1 MNAPDWFLPVQRPRT
16 KNSRSVC
23 HPATATSDPVFLA
36 LIERARFLDALDSE
50 LRDALPPQLASRC
63 RLANAYDTRLVFL
76 ASSSLVAARLR
87 LLQNELLQCANRK
100 SGVRYEKLTVKVAP
114 VPPVPPETAP
124 QKPLSNAAAS
134 HLTQAARLLADP
146 ELRDLFLRLAS
157 LA

>member
-1 MNAPDWFLPVQRPRT
+1 MAVG
-16 KNSRSVC
+16 
-23 HPATATSDPVFLA
+23 DPVLVD
-36 LIERARFLDALDSE
+36 LIERARFLDALDLA

-63 RLANAYDTRLVFL
+63 RLANAHDTRLVFL

-87 LLQNELLQCANRK
+87 LMQDELLRCANRNP
-100 SGVRYEKLTVKVAP
+100 GGRYEKLTVKVAP

-124 QKPLSNAAAS
+124 QKPLSNAAAD
-134 HLTQAARLLADP
+134 HLTQAARILADP